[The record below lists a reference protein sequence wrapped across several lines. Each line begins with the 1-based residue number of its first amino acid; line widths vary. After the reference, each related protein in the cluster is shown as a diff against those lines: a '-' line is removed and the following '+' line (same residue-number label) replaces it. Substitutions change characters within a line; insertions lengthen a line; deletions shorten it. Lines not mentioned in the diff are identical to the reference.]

1 MSNIIL
7 IREEEFKSYFDE
19 LKLVIEGLNL
29 QESNS
34 SMPKYYR
41 NKDLK
46 EIFGLSDGTI
56 IKWRKENKIPFTY
69 IDSIYFYPVDELN
82 KRLKNNSNLDLI

>member
-1 MSNIIL
+1 MSKIAL
-7 IREEEFKSYFDE
+7 LQEDE
-19 LKLVIEGLNL
+19 LKAYLDDLKLAIEGLNL
-29 QESNS
+29 QQSDS
-34 SMPKYYR
+34 STPKYYR

-69 IDSIYFYPVDELN
+69 IDSIYFYPVDEINQL
-82 KRLKNNSNLDLI
+82 LKNNSNQGLI